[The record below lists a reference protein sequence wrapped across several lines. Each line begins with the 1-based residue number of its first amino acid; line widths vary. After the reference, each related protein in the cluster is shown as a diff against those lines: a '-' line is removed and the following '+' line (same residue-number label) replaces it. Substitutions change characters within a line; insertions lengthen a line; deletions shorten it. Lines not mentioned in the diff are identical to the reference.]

1 MFCYIVNDTTQ
12 TTQKPSKR
20 QDQSSTTD
28 MYIMSNAKPSS
39 VLNVYKKKITDHVKD
54 LTSITHFPHN
64 KNHEKESRGSWNKQM
79 IVILRCV
86 FAMGNLVKI
95 ATCRVTRVTLNKIRI

>member
-39 VLNVYKKKITDHVKD
+39 V
-54 LTSITHFPHN
+54 
-64 KNHEKESRGSWNKQM
+64 
-79 IVILRCV
+79 
-86 FAMGNLVKI
+86 
-95 ATCRVTRVTLNKIRI
+95 